1 MIKKVT
7 IINDQDVVKDVLAHF
22 FEAQLVEVETFDTG
36 LQFIENGFST
46 KKTSIFILDL
56 ILPDIGGIEI
66 YDMIRGYESDSEKKP
81 VLLISAKNIS
91 SDLSKRMRDDK
102 MLFYFQK
109 PIDPEEIVDF
119 AMRLLK

>member
-7 IINDQDVVKDVLAHF
+7 IINDQDVIKDVLTHF
-22 FEAQLVEVETFDTG
+22 LETKSVKVESFDTG
-36 LQFIENGFST
+36 LQYIEDGFST
-46 KKTSIFILDL
+46 KNTSLFILDL

-66 YDMIRGYESDSEKKP
+66 YDMIRKDESGLEKRP
-81 VLLISAKNIS
+81 VFFISARNIS

-119 AMRLLK
+119 AMGTLK